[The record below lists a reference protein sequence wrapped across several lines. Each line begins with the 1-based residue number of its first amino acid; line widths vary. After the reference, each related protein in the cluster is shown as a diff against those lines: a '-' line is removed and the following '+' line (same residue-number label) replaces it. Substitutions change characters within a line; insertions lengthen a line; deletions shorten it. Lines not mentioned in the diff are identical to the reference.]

1 MRWFF
6 GTFAVVTAVL
16 FLSFV
21 AWIATRV
28 MHADAANYVVG
39 QIMIYDLCAVAVI
52 LAYSGFVGAWHLWEK
67 LTGRM
72 EAEAEED
79 AAKAASHPPGERRSV
94 SSAPPRSPTPV
105 GAAPARGVRDPT
117 ERASFRVS
125 RRCSAHIGRGAA
137 GRPVSTRSCV
147 WVAHL
152 THVGPEPHCPT

>member
-39 QIMIYDLCAVAVI
+39 QIMVYDLCAVAVI
-52 LAYSGFVGAWHLWEK
+52 LAYSAFVGAWHLWEK

-72 EAEAEED
+72 EAESGEGED
-79 AAKAASHPPGERRSV
+79 L
-94 SSAPPRSPTPV
+94 
-105 GAAPARGVRDPT
+105 APAPK
-117 ERASFRVS
+117 
-125 RRCSAHIGRGAA
+125 
-137 GRPVSTRSCV
+137 P
-147 WVAHL
+147 
-152 THVGPEPHCPT
+152 PQNP